1 MTRRLF
7 DEDAYLSHFC
17 ATVLS
22 CTPDSERFA
31 VLLDA
36 TAFFPEM
43 GGQTADGGTLGGVNV
58 LDVRER
64 DGDIIHYTA
73 APLAVGSRV
82 EGIIEFDTR
91 FEKMQCHTA
100 EHIVSGIIHTL
111 YGYDNVGFHL
121 GRECVTFDTSAP
133 LTREQ
138 LCEVERLANEAVYRN
153 LAVTATYPDPQTLG
167 TLSYRAKLDLTENV
181 RIVTIGDVDACACCA
196 PHVRSTGEIGHIRLY
211 EFEKHKSGVR
221 IRLLAGRRALV
232 EDQRT
237 FLENYRVA
245 TALSVKQHET
255 ADAVDH
261 LCTELAHTR
270 YLLRES
276 EIRRLSERAATV
288 TPTSENMTFDL
299 GDAPVDAVRA
309 FSNELAPRIKG
320 ILALLYGS
328 EGDKKII
335 LSSDTVDLRA
345 VLPALREAL
354 ALRGGGSPRMVQGSV
369 GVDVKTV
376 DCYFTSHSF
385 L

>member
-7 DEDAYLSHFC
+7 DEDAYLSRFF
-17 ATVLS
+17 ATVRS
-22 CTPDSERFA
+22 CVCEDDRFA
-31 VLLDA
+31 VILDA
-36 TAFFPEM
+36 TGFFPEM
-43 GGQTADGGTLGGVNV
+43 GGQTADTGTLGGANV
-58 LDVRER
+58 FDVREK
-64 DGDIIHYTA
+64 DGEINHYTD

-138 LCEVERLANEAVYRN
+138 LSEVERLANEAVYRN
-153 LAVTATYPDPQTLG
+153 LPVTATYPDSETLQS
-167 TLSYRAKLDLTENV
+167 LSYRAKLDLTENV

-196 PHVRSTGEIGHIRLY
+196 PHVHSTGEIGHIRLY
-211 EFEKHKSGVR
+211 EFEKHKAGVR

-237 FLENYRVA
+237 FLENYHVA
-245 TALSVKQHET
+245 TALSVKQNET
-255 ADAVDH
+255 ADAVDR
-261 LCTELAHTR
+261 LCAELAHTR

-276 EIRRLSERAATV
+276 EIRRLRERAATI

-299 GDAPVDAVRA
+299 GDASVDAVRA
-309 FSNELAPRIKG
+309 FSNELTPRISG
-320 ILALLYGS
+320 ILALLYGE
-328 EGDKKII
+328 EGSKKII

-345 VLPALREAL
+345 ALPTLREAL
-354 ALRGGGSPRMVQGSV
+354 DLRGGGSPHMVQGSV